1 MVWFFI
7 GGFVGWMIAYIEDRR
22 EISNA
27 QWAAAA
33 QVAELTLELERARRE
48 LDKRRGPDLRLV
60 QSGPAYPGQDGPGR
74 TYVNP
79 DL

>member
-7 GGFVGWMIAYIEDRR
+7 GGFVGWMIAYMEDRR
-22 EISNA
+22 EISDA
-27 QWAAAA
+27 KWAAAA

-48 LDKRRGPDLRLV
+48 LEKKRGPDLRLV
-60 QSGPAYPGQDGPGR
+60 QSGEYRPERDGPGR